1 VPLAPGSPAPRAQV
15 FALEGGALD
24 AAALAQAG
32 PALLFFY
39 KGDCDASV
47 AAAHVLPRLAAVPG
61 LAMAAISQDGKA
73 ETRAFADD
81 QHLGPAVRVLVD
93 PEPWS
98 ASSAFGILVT
108 PTFVLLSPGA
118 VVEATLEGWSRDD
131 ANALAVRAAALAGA
145 PAPLV
150 STTADGPAF
159 RPG

>member
-39 KGDCDASV
+39 RGDCDASV

-61 LAMAAISQDGKA
+61 VAVAAISQDGKA
-73 ETRAFADD
+73 ETRAFADA
-81 QHLGPAVRVLVD
+81 QHLEPAVRVLVD
-93 PEPWS
+93 PEPWA
-98 ASSAFGILVT
+98 ASSAFGIVAT
-108 PTFVLLSPGA
+108 PTFVLLSGGA
-118 VVEATLEGWSRDD
+118 VEAVLEGWSRDD

-145 PAPLV
+145 PAPVV
-150 STTADGPAF
+150 STASDGPAL